1 MATLLSVNVGMP
13 EDVPWQ
19 GRTVH
24 TGAWKSPVHGPRTV
38 RRLNIDGDGQG
49 DLAGHGG
56 EIRAVL
62 VYQLESYWYWQMQLG
77 RDNLAFGNFGENFT
91 VDGLPDD
98 EVCIGDR
105 YRIGEAEFEVT
116 QPRVTCYRVG
126 MRLGEPAM
134 ASLLV
139 AHHRPGF
146 YLRVLT
152 EGRVQA
158 GDEITLTR
166 KGPEELSVADTD
178 ALLYLPG
185 RDPAKLRKALNI
197 PALSPG
203 WQQSFRELAAA
214 QQPKQEPG
222 WPSERA
228 GTGQPREEPGWPD
241 FKAMRVARI
250 VPETSTVSSIYLDT
264 TDSTPLPEAR
274 PGQYLS
280 IRLAVGDAAPTVR
293 SYSLSSTPTTSTY
306 RISVKHEPHGQV
318 SSYIHARLH
327 PGDLVD
333 IASPRGTFVLEEG
346 TCPVVLISAGIG
358 ATPVLAMLHQLA
370 AAREPRPVW
379 WIHIAHDRAQHAF
392 ADEAHELLAQL
403 PNAHEY
409 IYYTAKGTPRGAGP
423 HEAAPHEA
431 APQQAAPN
439 PDEPHITRG
448 RPTAS
453 SLVAMGVPTDAD
465 GYLCGPPAFMD
476 AFGGYL
482 REHGLRPER
491 IHTEQFSALPA
502 INPGVTP
509 TTTVRP
515 HQPPGPPGGGP
526 LITFARSGI
535 TTPWSPAH
543 ASLLDLAEA
552 CDIPTRWSCRTG
564 VCHTC
569 ITHLVAGDITYTTQP
584 LELPEAGT
592 VLICCSDPTTEVVL
606 DL

>member
-13 EDVPWQ
+13 KDVSWQ
-19 GRTVH
+19 GRTVR
-24 TGAWKSPVHGPRTV
+24 TGAWKAPVQGPRMV
-38 RRLNIDGDGQG
+38 RRLNVEGDGQG

-62 VYQLESYWYWQMQLG
+62 VYQMESYQYWQKQLG
-77 RDNLAFGNFGENFT
+77 RDDLTFGMFGENFT
-91 VDGLPDD
+91 VDGLPDTD
-98 EVCIGDR
+98 VCIGDR

-146 YLRVLT
+146 YLRVIT
-152 EGRVQA
+152 EGHVQA

-178 ALLYLPG
+178 ALLYLPD

-214 QQPKQEPG
+214 QQPRQEPG
-222 WPSERA
+222 WPGERA
-228 GTGQPREEPGWPD
+228 TTQQPGEAPGWPG
-241 FKAMRVARI
+241 FKTMRVARI
-250 VPETSTVSSIYLDT
+250 VPETPAVSSIYLKT
-264 TDSTPLPEAR
+264 TDGTPLPEAR

-280 IRLAVGDAAPTVR
+280 LRLPVADDAPEVR
-293 SYSLSSTPTTSTY
+293 TYSLSSTPEEGTY
-306 RISVKHEPHGQV
+306 RISVKHEPHGKV
-318 SSYIHARLH
+318 SSYIHTRLR
-327 PGDLVD
+327 PGDLLGV
-333 IASPRGTFVLEEG
+333 ASPRGTFVLQEG
-346 TCPVVLISAGIG
+346 TRPIALISAGIG
-358 ATPVLAMLHQLA
+358 ATPVLAMLHRLA
-370 AAREPRPVW
+370 AVGDPRPVW
-379 WIHIAHDRAQHAF
+379 WIHTAHDRTHHAF
-392 ADEAHELLAQL
+392 ADETHTLLGQL
-403 PNAHEY
+403 PNAHEH
-409 IYYTAKGTPRGAGP
+409 IYYTGEIARPERSY
-423 HEAAPHEA
+423 
-431 APQQAAPN
+431 
-439 PDEPHITRG
+439 ITQG

-453 SLVAMGVPTDAD
+453 SLAVLGIPADAD
-465 GYLCGPPAFMD
+465 AYLCGPPAFMD
-476 AFGGYL
+476 DVAGFL
-482 REHGLRPER
+482 RDRGLSPER

-502 INPGVTP
+502 INPGIAP
-509 TTTVRP
+509 TVAVRP
-515 HQPPGPPGGGP
+515 HQPAGPGGTGP

-569 ITHLVAGDITYTTQP
+569 VTHLVAGDITYTTPP
-584 LELPEAGT
+584 LELPEDGT
-592 VLICCSDPTTEVVL
+592 ILVCCSAPTTEVVL

>member
-1 MATLLSVNVGMP
+1 MARLLSVNVGAP
-13 EDVPWQ
+13 KDVSWQ

-24 TGAWKSPVHGPRTV
+24 TGAWKFPVCGARMV
-38 RRLNIDGDGQG
+38 RRLNVDGDGQG

-62 VYQLESYWYWQMQLG
+62 VYQLQSYRHWEKQLG
-77 RDNLAFGNFGENFT
+77 RNDLTFGIFGENFT

-146 YLRVLT
+146 YLRVIT
-152 EGRVQA
+152 EGHVQA
-158 GDEITLTR
+158 GDEIVQTR

-178 ALLYLPG
+178 ALLYLPD

-203 WQQSFRELAAA
+203 WRQSFIDLADA
-214 QQPKQEPG
+214 QQPAQEPG
-222 WPSERA
+222 WPGERA
-228 GTGQPREEPGWPD
+228 GSQQPRGEPGWPG

-250 VPETSTVSSIYLDT
+250 VPETPAVASIYLST
-264 TDSTPLPEAR
+264 TDGTALPEAR

-280 IRLAVGDAAPTVR
+280 VRLAVDDAAPAVR
-293 SYSLSSTPTTSTY
+293 SYSLSSTPAADTY
-306 RISVKHEPHGQV
+306 RISVKHESHGRV
-318 SSYIHARLH
+318 SSYIHATLH

-333 IASPRGTFVLEEG
+333 IAAPRGAFVLEAG
-346 TCPVVLISAGIG
+346 TRPIALISAGIG

-370 AAREPRPVW
+370 ATRDPRPVW
-379 WIHIAHDRAQHAF
+379 WIHVAHDRAHHAF
-392 ADEAHELLAQL
+392 ADEAHALLTQL
-403 PNAHEY
+403 PQAHEHV
-409 IYYTAKGTPRGAGP
+409 YYTAEATP
-423 HEAAPHEA
+423 H
-431 APQQAAPN
+431 
-439 PDEPHITRG
+439 PDEPYITHG
-448 RPTAS
+448 RPTAP
-453 SLVAMGVPTDAD
+453 SLTAMGIPTDAD
-465 GYLCGPPAFMD
+465 AYLCGPPAFMD
-476 AFGGYL
+476 GVGSFL
-482 REHGLRPER
+482 RDHGLAPER

-509 TTTVRP
+509 TVAVRP
-515 HQPPGPPGGGP
+515 HQPPGPTGTGP

-535 TTPWSPAH
+535 TTRWSPAH

-552 CDIPTRWSCRTG
+552 CDVPTRWSCRTG

-569 ITHLVAGDITYTTQP
+569 ITHLVAGDITYTTPP
-584 LELPEAGT
+584 LELPEEGT
-592 VLICCSDPTTEVVL
+592 VLVCCSRPTTEVVL

>member
-13 EDVPWQ
+13 KDVSWQ

-24 TGAWKSPVHGPRTV
+24 TGAWKSPVAGPRMV
-38 RRLNIDGDGQG
+38 RRLNVDGDGQG

-62 VYQLESYWYWQMQLG
+62 VYQLQSYRYWREHLG
-77 RDNLAFGNFGENFT
+77 RDDLAFGAFGENFT

-105 YRIGEAEFEVT
+105 YRIGGAEFEVT

-146 YLRVLT
+146 YLRVIT
-152 EGRVQA
+152 EGQVRA

-166 KGPEELSVADTD
+166 RGPEGLSVADTD

-185 RDPAKLRKALNI
+185 RDPAKLRRALAI

-214 QQPKQEPG
+214 RQPRREPGRPDGGGSDDRQPGEVPG
-222 WPSERA
+222 WPGFR
-228 GTGQPREEPGWPD
+228 TL
-241 FKAMRVARI
+241 RVAR
-250 VPETSTVSSIYLDT
+250 VAPETPTVSSVYLRT
-264 TDSTPLPEAR
+264 TDGTPLPAAR
-274 PGQYLS
+274 AGQYLS
-280 IRLAVGDAAPTVR
+280 IRLAVGDANPTVR
-293 SYSLSSTPTTSTY
+293 SYSLSAAPGSDTY
-306 RISVKHEPHGQV
+306 RISVKHEAHGKV
-318 SSYIHARLH
+318 STYIHDTLH

-346 TCPVVLISAGIG
+346 TRPVVLVSAGIG
-358 ATPVLAMLHQLA
+358 VTPVLAMLHRLA
-370 AAREPRPVW
+370 ALPAPPPVW
-379 WIHIAHDRAQHAF
+379 WIHVARDRVHHVF
-392 ADEAHELLAQL
+392 ADEAHALLARL
-403 PNAHEY
+403 PDAHEH
-409 IYYTAKGTPRGAGP
+409 IYYTA
-423 HEAAPHEA
+423 EAAPHVHATAEA
-431 APQQAAPN
+431 APRH
-439 PDEPHITRG
+439 DRYRVTRG

-453 SLVAMGVPTDAD
+453 SLAATGLPPDAD
-465 GYLCGPPAFMD
+465 AYLCGPASFMD
-476 AFGGYL
+476 DLAARL
-482 REHGLRPER
+482 REAGLRPDRIRTER
-491 IHTEQFSALPA
+491 FSALPA
-502 INPGVTP
+502 LTPGVRAAAA
-509 TTTVRP
+509 VRP
-515 HQPPGPPGGGP
+515 HGPPGPPGTGP
-526 LITFARSGI
+526 LVTFARSGI

-543 ASLLDLAEA
+543 PSLLDLAEA

-569 ITHLVAGDITYTTQP
+569 VTPLLSGAITYTTPP
-584 LELPEAGT
+584 LELPETGT
-592 VLICCSDPTTEVVL
+592 VLVCCSKPTTETVL

>member
-1 MATLLSVNVGMP
+1 MARLLSVNVGAP
-13 EDVPWQ
+13 KDVSWQ

-24 TGAWKSPVHGPRTV
+24 TGAWKFPVCGARMV
-38 RRLNIDGDGQG
+38 RRLNVHGDGQG

-62 VYQLESYWYWQMQLG
+62 VYQLRSYRHWEKQLG
-77 RDNLAFGNFGENFT
+77 RNDLTFGIFGENFT

-146 YLRVLT
+146 YLRVIT
-152 EGRVQA
+152 EGHVQA
-158 GDEITLTR
+158 GDEIVQTR

-178 ALLYLPG
+178 ALLYLPD

-203 WQQSFRELAAA
+203 WRQSFIDLADA
-214 QQPKQEPG
+214 QQPAQEPG
-222 WPSERA
+222 WPGERA
-228 GTGQPREEPGWPD
+228 GSQQPRGEPGWPG

-250 VPETSTVSSIYLDT
+250 VPETPAVASIYLST
-264 TDSTPLPEAR
+264 TDGTALPEAR

-280 IRLAVGDAAPTVR
+280 VRLAVDDAAPAVR
-293 SYSLSSTPTTSTY
+293 SYSLSSTPAADTY
-306 RISVKHEPHGQV
+306 RISVKHESHGRV
-318 SSYIHARLH
+318 SSYIHATLH

-333 IASPRGTFVLEEG
+333 IAAPRGAFVLEAG
-346 TCPVVLISAGIG
+346 TRPIALISAGIG

-370 AAREPRPVW
+370 ATRDPRPVW
-379 WIHIAHDRAQHAF
+379 WIHVAHDRAHHAF
-392 ADEAHELLAQL
+392 ADEAHALLTQL
-403 PNAHEY
+403 PQAHEHV
-409 IYYTAKGTPRGAGP
+409 YYTAEATP
-423 HEAAPHEA
+423 H
-431 APQQAAPN
+431 
-439 PDEPHITRG
+439 PDEPYVTHG
-448 RPTAS
+448 RPTAP
-453 SLVAMGVPTDAD
+453 SLTAMGIPTDAD
-465 GYLCGPPAFMD
+465 AYLCGPPAFMD
-476 AFGGYL
+476 GIGSFL
-482 REHGLRPER
+482 RDHGLAPER

-509 TTTVRP
+509 TVAVRP
-515 HQPPGPPGGGP
+515 HQPPGPTGTGP

-552 CDIPTRWSCRTG
+552 CDVPTRWSCRTG

-569 ITHLVAGDITYTTQP
+569 ITHLVAGDITYTTPP
-584 LELPEAGT
+584 LELPEEGT
-592 VLICCSDPTTEVVL
+592 VLVCCSRPTTEVVL